1 MLDQEIRAFFVFKS
15 IYETGSA
22 RLVAEMY
29 DISQSKVSRYL
40 SGLRDLYADTLFI
53 RKKTGFVPTARAHQL
68 YPVVSQVVSLT
79 EDLIQQ
85 NSRDVEVKECV
96 IAVPP
101 TFSVGLPDY
110 LEKTLKLIYPGL
122 SFAVKPTRRGI
133 CEDVVKGNVCIAV
146 THRECTR
153 TADCSKQGV
162 SMITAEPVCDGGVIY
177 AVAAE
182 DHPLWAE
189 EQLVLEQIAQ
199 YPFVVTQMPG
209 FNDEVDPF
217 EVFCAKQEMTLNVTQ
232 RTASLATLLES
243 LMQSNAVSFLGT
255 ACAAEFMTRFPGMKA
270 VALSEAEFARLHD
283 RVAPPKYGFIC
294 RLDRREKI
302 PPLLISA
309 IKSYIMEQ
317 VNAK

>member
-68 YPVVSQVVSLT
+68 YPVISQVVSLT
-79 EDLIQQ
+79 EELIQQ
-85 NSRDVEVKECV
+85 NSRDVDVSECV

-110 LEKTLKLIYPGL
+110 LDKTLKLIYPGL
-122 SFAVKPTRRGI
+122 SFSLKPTRRGI
-133 CEDVVKGNVCIAV
+133 CEDVVKGNVCIAL

-162 SMITAEPVCDGGVIY
+162 SMITAEPVCNGSVVY
-177 AVAAE
+177 VVAAE
-182 DHPLWAE
+182 SHPLWQQE
-189 EQLVLEQIAQ
+189 LLLENLAQ
-199 YPFVVTQMPG
+199 HPYVITQMPG
-209 FNDEVDPF
+209 FNDETDPF
-217 EVFCAKQEMTLNVTQ
+217 EVFCNSHGLPLSVAQ

-243 LMQSNAVSFLGT
+243 LTLSEGVSLLGT
-255 ACAAEFMTRFPGMKA
+255 ACASEFITRFPGMRSM
-270 VALSEAEFARLHD
+270 ALPAEEFAKLHLE
-283 RVAPPKYGFIC
+283 VPAPKYGFIC
-294 RLDRREKI
+294 RQDRREKI

-309 IKSYIMEQ
+309 LKSYIMEQ
-317 VNAK
+317 VSAK

>member
-1 MLDQEIRAFFVFKS
+1 
-15 IYETGSA
+15 
-22 RLVAEMY
+22 MY
-29 DISQSKVSRYL
+29 NISQSKVSRYL
-40 SGLRDLYADTLFI
+40 SGLRDLYANTLFI
-53 RKKTGFVPTARAHQL
+53 RKKTGFVPTTRAHQL
-68 YPVVSQVVSLT
+68 YPVINQMVSLT
-79 EDLIQQ
+79 ENLIQQ

-133 CEDVVKGNVCIAV
+133 CEDVVKGNVSIAV

-162 SMITAEPVCDGGVIY
+162 SLITAEQVCDGGVIY
-177 AVAAE
+177 VVAAE
-182 DHPLWAE
+182 SHPLWAQDE
-189 EQLVLEQIAQ
+189 LLLEDIAQ
-199 YPFVVTQMPG
+199 YPFVVTQLPG
-209 FNDEVDPF
+209 FNDEEDPF
-217 EVFCAKQEMTLNVTQ
+217 EVFCAKQEMNLNVTQ
-232 RTASLATLLES
+232 RSASLATLLES

-255 ACAAEFMTRFPGMKA
+255 VCAAEFMNRFPGMK
-270 VALSEAEFARLHD
+270 VMALSEAEFARLHN
-283 RVAPPKYGFIC
+283 RVSPPKYGLIC

-302 PPLLISA
+302 PPMLITA

-317 VNAK
+317 VNAN